1 MGVRNL
7 VMKSLNSTTLHATL
21 LYAIATNLPKED
33 PENYSE
39 RIVSSAV

>member
-7 VMKSLNSTTLHATL
+7 VMKSLNSMTLHETL
-21 LYAIATNLPKED
+21 LYATATNVPKED

-39 RIVSSAV
+39 RIVSSAI